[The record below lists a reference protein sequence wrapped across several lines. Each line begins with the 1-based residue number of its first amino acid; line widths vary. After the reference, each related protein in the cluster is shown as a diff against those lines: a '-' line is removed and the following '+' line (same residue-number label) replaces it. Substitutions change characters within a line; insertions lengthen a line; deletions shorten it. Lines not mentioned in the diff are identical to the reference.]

1 MNHNIFSTEK
11 KRFMGAL
18 CELLCISL
26 LLILYSIVNWFGSEA
41 LINLRSL
48 LYLSSGL
55 YFFSMGLHCLKLQRI
70 LGYLPHIELKSI
82 LAAVKR
88 NKRLTRMTRAELE
101 AKDEA
106 VRSLEAL
113 PDEQRRFVEKC
124 LVYCT
129 CLTNPKTR
137 QGMRFGIAAICC
149 FVVDYLLHWGPAVLV
164 IIGAICGLAALMR
177 GGAGIVED
185 I

>member
-1 MNHNIFSTEK
+1 MNHNTFSTEK

-26 LLILYSIVNWFGSEA
+26 LLMLYAIVNWFGSEA
-41 LINLRSL
+41 IINLRSL

-70 LGYLPHIELKSI
+70 LGYLPHAELKAM
-82 LAAVKR
+82 LATVR
-88 NKRLTRMTRAELE
+88 HNKRLTRITTAELE

-106 VRSLEAL
+106 ARRLESLSDAQ
-113 PDEQRRFVEKC
+113 QRYAKKC

-137 QGMRFGIAAICC
+137 QGMRLGIVAICC
-149 FVVDYLLHWGPAVLV
+149 FAVDYLLHWGPAILVVLGV
-164 IIGAICGLAALMR
+164 ICGLAALMR

>member
-1 MNHNIFSTEK
+1 
-11 KRFMGAL
+11 MGAL

-26 LLILYSIVNWFGSEA
+26 LLMLYAIVNWFWSEA

-70 LGYLPHIELKSI
+70 LGYLPHAELKAM
-82 LAAVKR
+82 LAAVRR
-88 NKRLTRMTRAELE
+88 NKRLTRMTTAELE

-106 VRSLEAL
+106 ARHLESL
-113 PDEQRRFVEKC
+113 PNDQRRFVEKC
-124 LVYCT
+124 LVYCA

-137 QGMRFGIAAICC
+137 QGMRLGIAAICC
-149 FVVDYLLHWGPAVLV
+149 FVVDYLLHWGPAVLIV
-164 IIGAICGLAALMR
+164 LGVLCGLAALVR